1 MGGHQEVGPYWEPVT
16 ATPQPCHGDWSQTRS
31 CTDRSLC
38 GPWCPFP
45 LGIHL
50 GVELRGCMVTVS
62 RFQTAHSVCH
72 ATTTSGVRGL
82 RCLHVSADTGCRL
95 SLWPVSPPALI
106 WAPRDGPFTPGPQ
119 RVLTGFLIPV
129 APARGPLAPAEAR
142 GCVAPALPHPTSI
155 LPPSKIPFSP
165 STGPLKCW
173 GSVGFA
179 SALLLYSKA
188 PHFINLTP
196 WGNSNTPGLPL
207 NVSHST

>member
-16 ATPQPCHGDWSQTRS
+16 VTPQPCHGDWSQTRS
-31 CTDRSLC
+31 CTDRSPC

-50 GVELRGCMVTVS
+50 GVELRGRMVTVS

-129 APARGPLAPAEAR
+129 APAWVPWPLQKRGVAWPLLSLTPLPFCPHPRFPSLLPLAP
-142 GCVAPALPHPTSI
+142 
-155 LPPSKIPFSP
+155 
-165 STGPLKCW
+165 
-173 GSVGFA
+173 
-179 SALLLYSKA
+179 
-188 PHFINLTP
+188 
-196 WGNSNTPGLPL
+196 
-207 NVSHST
+207 